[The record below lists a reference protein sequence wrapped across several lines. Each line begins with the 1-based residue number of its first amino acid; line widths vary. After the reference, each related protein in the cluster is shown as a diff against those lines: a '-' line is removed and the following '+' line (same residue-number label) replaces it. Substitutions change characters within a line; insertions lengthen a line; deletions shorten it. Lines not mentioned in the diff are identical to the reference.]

1 MGSIKTF
8 GAWGLGILLASAPV
22 MADPWRHGV
31 IEPKSDA
38 GFILMV
44 TTQDFAKKFGLDIQ
58 IVSLKNENLGL
69 RGLLSGE
76 LDSYEGSPPIAAL
89 SHGADVKEL
98 GCPWGQVPHV
108 VFARAGIADAKG
120 LIGKTMA
127 SSAPGSMPDLV
138 GRAATEK
145 AGLATGDVKLAN
157 VGGDSDRYRSL
168 MGGVV
173 DAAVVSIE
181 YLPIID
187 PAKAHIIARGSDVLP
202 EILRIC
208 YQTTSKVIAAR
219 PDDAAHFLAAE
230 MTALRY
236 ALDHKAETVALTQ
249 SSTGAKPDDP
259 RAAFMFDEVLRQHY
273 IDPTLPLPVET
284 FQAMQH
290 KLKEMGVVP
299 QDVDVSHIAA
309 EGPRQKALELVGR

>member
-1 MGSIKTF
+1 MANIEKI
-8 GAWGLGILLASAPV
+8 GALALGMLLATAPV

-38 GFILMV
+38 GFILML
-44 TTQDFAKKFGLDIQ
+44 TTQDFAKKFGVDLQ

-69 RGLLSGE
+69 RGLLAGE

-108 VFARAGIADAKG
+108 VFAKTSIADTKG
-120 LIGKTMA
+120 LVGKTMA

-138 GRAATEK
+138 GRAAAER
-145 AGLATGDVKLAN
+145 AGLASGDVKLAN
-157 VGGDSDRYRSL
+157 VGGDSDRYRAL
-168 MGGVV
+168 LGGVV

-181 YLPIID
+181 YQPIID
-187 PAKAHIIARGSDVLP
+187 PAKAHIIARGAEVLP

-208 YQTTSKVIAAR
+208 YQTTSKVIANR

-236 ALDHKAETVALTQ
+236 ALGHKAETVALTQ

-259 RAAFMFDEVLRQHY
+259 RAAFMFDEVIRQHY
-273 IDPTLPLPVET
+273 IDPTLPLPVAT

-290 KLKEMGVVP
+290 KLKELGVVA
-299 QDVDVSHIAA
+299 QDVDVSHIAV